1 VKIINWQKAM
11 ILLLT
16 GRAEVVDEY
25 EDKLIRSVSASY
37 RLPKIL
43 RLFQNHKISLN
54 VKFTR
59 MNVFFRDQFQ
69 CQYCAIKLPVNEL
82 TFDHV
87 IPVSKNGATSWEN
100 VVTCCKACN
109 TKKGS
114 KNLKASGLNLLRV
127 PKKPR
132 WSPELCLRLSDDDP
146 TEWWDFFPEKL
157 AS

>member
-1 VKIINWQKAM
+1 M
-11 ILLLT
+11 ILYLT

-25 EDKLIRSVSASY
+25 DNQLIRTVSTSY
-37 RLPKIL
+37 KLPKIL
-43 RLFQNHKISLN
+43 RLFQNHKITLN

-69 CQYCAIKLPVNEL
+69 CQYCSIKLPVHEL

-87 IPVSKNGATSWEN
+87 IPVSQNGPTTWEN
-100 VVTCCKACN
+100 VVTCCKECN
-109 TKKGS
+109 GKKGS
-114 KNLKASGLNLLRV
+114 KSLKASGLVLKKI

-146 TEWWDFFPEKL
+146 SEWWNFFPEKL